1 MQPLG
6 PIYGPKPYFGAS
18 AREHGYV
25 TSEAALRRATP
36 VALATAALLVLLTGW
51 VGIALT
57 WYSGRV
63 AAIWISNA
71 ILLFFILRHPRR
83 DWAAFLAAGCA
94 ANLAADMIV
103 GDNLFAGCVFSLCNT
118 IEILLIAIPLRLW
131 KLDSNFTR
139 PHSLLVFYA
148 LAAGPAPLVSALLSA
163 VYLHAAATM
172 DFAQTFSRWYAAD
185 ALGLV
190 ILLPSLMTVRFAALK
205 AMFARD
211 QIAVTLLLFGVL
223 LAAIAINFFARD
235 YPFAFL
241 FFPAVML
248 LTFQRGF
255 AGGALGLLFSAL
267 YLMVPA
273 VVGASSGA
281 LHTHTV
287 REQLFVVQIF
297 VAVIGFSVVL
307 AGAALEERRRL
318 ERGLASAIDHAEM
331 AREEAFVARDAAQK
345 ANRAKSMF
353 LANMS
358 HELRTPL
365 NAVIGFAEVMQAE
378 MFGPLGDAHYRDYT
392 GMIQQ
397 AGRHLLELISDIL
410 DMSKIEAGKLE
421 LQREAVDIAAVARDC
436 VELMGERAA
445 QAGLTLIADLE
456 GAPAQ
461 VYADRRAMKQ
471 ILLNLLSNASK
482 FTPAGGHVAVSARMS
497 GCNLILS
504 VTDSGIGIPGDQLYR
519 LGNPFVQIRQD
530 ASTTQTGT
538 GLGLALVRALAEMHK
553 GVLRI
558 ESVEGNGTTVSVE
571 IPNDEAAR
579 LAA

>member
-1 MQPLG
+1 
-6 PIYGPKPYFGAS
+6 
-18 AREHGYV
+18 V
-25 TSEAALRRATP
+25 TSEAASRRATP
-36 VALATAALLVLLTGW
+36 FALTTAALLVLATGW

-71 ILLFFILRHPRR
+71 ILLFFLLRHSRR

-94 ANLAADMIV
+94 ANLAADLIV
-103 GDNLFAGCVFSLCNT
+103 GDGLFAGCVFSLCNA

-131 KLDSNFTR
+131 KLDGNFTR
-139 PHSLLVFYA
+139 PQSLLVFYA
-148 LAAGPAPLVSALLSA
+148 LAAGPAPLASALLSA

-211 QIAVTLLLFGVL
+211 QIAVTLLLLGVL
-223 LAAIAINFFARD
+223 LATLAINFFARD

-255 AGGALGLLFSAL
+255 AGGALGLFFSGL

-281 LHTHTV
+281 LHAHTV

-318 ERGLASAIDHAEM
+318 ERGLASAIDRAEM

-421 LQREAVDIAAVARDC
+421 LLREPVDIATVVRDS
-436 VELMGERAA
+436 VELMGERAV
-445 QAGLTLIADLE
+445 QAKLTLITDLE
-456 GAPAQ
+456 GAPAH
-461 VYADRRAMKQ
+461 VHADRRAMKQ
-471 ILLNLLSNASK
+471 ILLNLLSNAIK
-482 FTPAGGHVAVSARMS
+482 FTPAGGHVAVSARIS
-497 GCNLILS
+497 GSNLVLS

-519 LGNPFVQIRQD
+519 LGNPFVQIRTD

-558 ESVEGNGTTVSVE
+558 ESVEGSGTTVSVE